1 MHNTF
6 SQRRFFLATLT
17 PGLIAQ
23 WLLRR
28 SYTVFYK
35 RPFPKQRKAV
45 GGVVKGMQVVHPLP
59 ISHPFHARSSLWV
72 RMPHNHP
79 HHLPAT
85 LCMQRVAKL
94 RMLLDTAV
102 ESSDIGTVYLV
113 RLYVSAFSVISV
125 LIVLIVGAPFSFVL
139 PYMFQV
145 VICPSLLSPLSSL
158 TSPFSSL
165 TSSLLSSHL
174 IMRPRLW
181 VPMPLP
187 STSSP
192 PTSHAPGKVHQPH
205 GVGDALPDD
214 DRQGHLCAA
223 AASDGAGRK
232 SVACGAIRG
241 P

>member
-1 MHNTF
+1 
-6 SQRRFFLATLT
+6 
-17 PGLIAQ
+17 
-23 WLLRR
+23 
-28 SYTVFYK
+28 
-35 RPFPKQRKAV
+35 
-45 GGVVKGMQVVHPLP
+45 
-59 ISHPFHARSSLWV
+59 
-72 RMPHNHP
+72 
-79 HHLPAT
+79 
-85 LCMQRVAKL
+85 MQRVAKL

-113 RLYVSAFSVISV
+113 RLYVSAFSVVSV

-158 TSPFSSL
+158 TSPLSSL
-165 TSSLLSSHL
+165 ASSLLSSYL

-223 AASDGAGRK
+223 AAGDGAMSK
-232 SVACGAIRG
+232 HVSCVCGAIRG